1 MSLLTEVDATVMAT
15 QSLYA
20 VQGGVGGVEAWP
32 ILKADR
38 LNSNFS
44 ADFVNGANITGTL
57 TVTGPIGFFGTN
69 PAGIQTV
76 QSSNG
81 VSGIMSAL
89 VAYGLIISAP

>member
-1 MSLLTEVDATVMAT
+1 MSLLTEVDATVMTT

-20 VQGGVGGVEAWP
+20 VQGNVNGKEVWP
-32 ILKADR
+32 VLKA
-38 LNSNFS
+38 SSFS
-44 ADFVNGANITGTL
+44 ADYVNGANITGTL

-76 QSSNG
+76 QSSDG